1 MQLAEANLATVL
13 KYVEE
18 QRAKELVKEQ
28 KAKEQQEA
36 AKAKA
41 ILEAEAKAKAIL
53 EAEKALGIDICSNPS
68 TKQQIKE
75 YLTEIGVPNIQS
87 LTDSQAVKLF

>member
-28 KAKEQQEA
+28 KAKE
-36 AKAKA
+36 
-41 ILEAEAKAKAIL
+41 
-53 EAEKALGIDICSNPS
+53 
-68 TKQQIKE
+68 
-75 YLTEIGVPNIQS
+75 
-87 LTDSQAVKLF
+87 

>member
-1 MQLAEANLATVL
+1 MQLAEANLATVS

-18 QRAKELVKEQ
+18 KRAKEQQET

-36 AKAKA
+36 EAKA
-41 ILEAEAKAKAIL
+41 IQ
-53 EAEKALGIDICSNPS
+53 EAEKEMGIDICSNSS

-75 YLTEIGVPNIQS
+75 YLTKIGVQNIQS
-87 LTDSQAVKLF
+87 LN